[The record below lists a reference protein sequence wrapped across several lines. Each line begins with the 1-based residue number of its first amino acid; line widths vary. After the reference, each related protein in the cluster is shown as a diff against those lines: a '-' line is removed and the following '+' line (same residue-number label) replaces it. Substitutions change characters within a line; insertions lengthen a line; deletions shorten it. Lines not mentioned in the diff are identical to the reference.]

1 MLVANRE
8 NFVQPLNNIQTFLKR
23 FDHFKGGEFRSLE
36 VITPTTILVTLA
48 GQDEARAFDWISVK
62 LEISNVSDAVL
73 LDASKL
79 SLLNMNDG
87 ISIINTNN
95 SLAFGIGECYNLS
108 SIKSSSCFIECSN
121 IKYEEGL
128 F

>member
-1 MLVANRE
+1 M
-8 NFVQPLNNIQTFLKR
+8 QPLNNYQMFLKR
-23 FDHFKGGEFRSLE
+23 FDNFKGGEFRSLE
-36 VITPTTILVTLA
+36 VISPTTMLVTLA

-62 LEISNVSDAVL
+62 LEINNVSDARL

-79 SLLNMNDG
+79 SLLDMNDG
-87 ISIINTNN
+87 ISIISTDN
-95 SLAFGIGECYNLS
+95 SLAFGVGECYNLS

-121 IKYEEGL
+121 IKYEEAL